1 MADHLL
7 QKRYLN
13 HFGIDLKSTDIVR
26 PEQFASDMKN
36 AQYTKEGAIEK
47 RKGYKVHA
55 TTQGGFGLVTY
66 NRISTTDGT
75 ASTELLA
82 IGQNVSRF
90 KKTTMTVTYVGV
102 SASATVSVYFD
113 PATDQYRCRVDEG
126 TGTVLDQALGLGY
139 ETGSPYAI
147 SSLVTAIDAL
157 ANFTCTAT
165 GDTTVPAAF
174 LKIVRDFDLS
184 SSGGPASLVAGYW
197 ETVNTTAS
205 NPLAG
210 SNTNR
215 NLSGWENVST
225 TQINNCVYFANGYDN
240 VLKYDGQTLYR
251 AGLPTPAS
259 VSAALGGAGA
269 ITGSNY
275 LYKVRYA
282 QFDSSG
288 NLIEGNTLAT
298 TNLLAPAAQSIN
310 VTVANIQAATGFNT
324 NCAIVNGAQVGVNI
338 ITVDAFH
345 TLKVGD
351 TAYFRDGVSAAY
363 VTRSVTAVGGTTI
376 TVSGAA
382 VNVADNAVISNN
394 LRIGIYRS
402 ETSGTTPT
410 EFYLVAEIPNDSFN
424 ATQVY
429 NDDIVDSSL
438 GIQLI
443 EPVTDRSPPPKGK
456 YISVFRNQVIV
467 AGNISFPNTVYYSDI
482 DGPEYFPDGINN
494 FDVDS
499 PIGDTI
505 SGIAPTNEAF
515 AIFKDKSIQILSGD
529 LATANFRVD
538 QLTSDLGCIAHA
550 SIQEVRGQ
558 LMFLSDRGVYSMV
571 GGQLPQP
578 VGEKIEP
585 VFDIN
590 ASLAASQL
598 LRLKRAVA
606 FNDRDNERYILYLPA
621 ESTTSGSVHP
631 NSNSVLYV
639 YDYHRQA
646 WLKWTNLNMAGGMAL
661 FENALHFSERRYS
674 AFSGSVASLL
684 YRVHNLNDAYDYQ
697 DDDEFIDFEYSST
710 WEALGEP
717 SVLKRFLR
725 IRIFSLEE
733 LVNNDLFLDVRTE
746 INYIKDAVHAQFDF
760 QFVGGGYGVA
770 PYNDTTPYGDP
781 AESVGKHRLGQG
793 RIRSLRVRFLNQRE
807 QENVN
812 ITGWELEIATPFR
825 QAFKQ

>member
-1 MADHLL
+1 MAEYIL

-26 PEQFASDMKN
+26 QEQFASDMKN

-47 RKGYKVHA
+47 RKGYKAHA
-55 TTQGGFGLVTY
+55 TTQGGYGLTTY

-75 ASTELLA
+75 ASQEMLA
-82 IGQNVSRF
+82 IGQTVYRF
-90 KKTTMTVTYVGV
+90 KKTTMNVSYTGT
-102 SASATVSVYFD
+102 SASATISIFFD
-113 PATDQYRCRVDEG
+113 TATDQYRCQVVEA
-126 TGTVLDQALGLGY
+126 TNVLVDQALGLGY
-139 ETGSPYAI
+139 DTGSPYTVA
-147 SSLVTAIDAL
+147 SLVTVIDAL

-165 GDTTVPAAF
+165 GDTSTPAAF

-184 SSGGPASLVAGYW
+184 SSGGAAAIIAGYW
-197 ETVNTTAS
+197 EAVNCPTT

-215 NLSGWENVST
+215 NSSAWENVST
-225 TQINNCVYFANGYDN
+225 TQIQNCVFFANGYDN

-251 AGLPTPAS
+251 AGLPEVGS

-275 LYKVRYA
+275 LYKVRYV
-282 QFDSSG
+282 QFDAAG
-288 NLIEGNTLAT
+288 NLIEGNINAT
-298 TNLLAPAAQSIN
+298 TNLLSPAAQSID
-310 VTVANIQAATGFNT
+310 VTVANVLASTGFNT
-324 NCAIVNGAQVGVNI
+324 NCAIVNGLQTGVTT

-345 TLKVGD
+345 TMKVGD
-351 TAYFRDGVSAAY
+351 TAYFFDGVSSSY
-363 VTRSVTAVGGTTI
+363 VTRTVTAIGGTTI
-376 TVSGAA
+376 TISGAA

-402 ETSGTTPT
+402 KTSGSTPT
-410 EFYLVAEIPNDSFN
+410 IWYSVAEIPNNSFA

-429 NDDIVDSSL
+429 NDDLADASL
-438 GIQLI
+438 GAQLI

-456 YISVFRNQVIV
+456 YISVFRNQVIL
-467 AGNISFPNTVYYSDI
+467 AGNLTFPNTVYYSDI

-499 PIGDTI
+499 PIGDQIT
-505 SGIAPTNEAF
+505 GLAPTNEAF
-515 AIFKDKSIQILSGD
+515 AIFKDKSIQIMSGD
-529 LATANFRVD
+529 LANANFRVD

-558 LMFLSDRGVYSMV
+558 LMFLSDRGVYAMV

-578 VGEKIEP
+578 VGDKIEP

-598 LRLKRAVA
+598 LKLKRAVA

-621 ESTTSGSVHP
+621 ESATSGSVHP

-639 YDYHRQA
+639 YDYRRQA
-646 WLKWTNLNMAGGMAL
+646 WLKWTNINMAGGMTL
-661 FENALHFSERRYS
+661 YENALHFSERRYS
-674 AFSGSVASLL
+674 SFAGAVVSYL

-697 DDDEFIDFEYSST
+697 DDSSFIDFEYSST
-710 WEALGEP
+710 WEALNEP

-733 LVNNDLFLDVRTE
+733 LVNNDLLLDVRTE
-746 INYIKDAVHAQFDF
+746 INYIKDATHAQFNF
-760 QFVGGGYGVA
+760 QFTGGGYGIA
-770 PYNDTTPYGDP
+770 SYDDTTPYGDP

-793 RIRSLRVRFLNQRE
+793 RVRSLRMRFLNQRE

-812 ITGWELEIATPFR
+812 ITGWELEIANPFR
-825 QAFKQ
+825 PGFKQ

>member
-1 MADHLL
+1 MAEYIL

-47 RKGYKVHA
+47 RKGYKAHA
-55 TTQGGFGLVTY
+55 TTQGGYGLTTY

-75 ASTELLA
+75 ASQEMLA
-82 IGQNVSRF
+82 IGQTVYRF
-90 KKTTMTVTYVGV
+90 KKTTMNVSYTGT
-102 SASATVSVYFD
+102 SASATISIFFD
-113 PATDQYRCRVDEG
+113 TATDQYRCQVVEA
-126 TGTVLDQALGLGY
+126 TNVLVDQALGLGY
-139 ETGSPYAI
+139 DTGSPYTVA
-147 SSLVTAIDAL
+147 SLVTVIDAL

-165 GDTTVPAAF
+165 GDTSTPAAF

-184 SSGGPASLVAGYW
+184 SSGSAAAIIAGYW
-197 ETVNTTAS
+197 EAVNCPTT

-215 NLSGWENVST
+215 NSSAWENVST
-225 TQINNCVYFANGYDN
+225 TQIQNCVFFANGYDN

-251 AGLPTPAS
+251 AGLPEVGS

-275 LYKVRYA
+275 LYKVRYV
-282 QFDSSG
+282 QFDAAG
-288 NLIEGNTLAT
+288 NLIEGNITAT
-298 TNLLAPAAQSIN
+298 TNLLAPAAQSID
-310 VTVANIQAATGFNT
+310 VTVANVLASTGFNT
-324 NCAIVNGAQVGVNI
+324 NCAIVNGLQTGVTV

-345 TLKVGD
+345 TMKVGD
-351 TAYFRDGVSAAY
+351 TAYFFDGVSSSY
-363 VTRSVTAVGGTTI
+363 VTRTVTAIGGTSITI
-376 TVSGAA
+376 SGAA

-402 ETSGTTPT
+402 KTSGSTPT
-410 EFYLVAEIPNDSFN
+410 IWYSVAEIPNNSFA

-429 NDDIVDSSL
+429 NDDLADASL
-438 GIQLI
+438 GAQLI

-456 YISVFRNQVIV
+456 YISVFRNQVIL
-467 AGNISFPNTVYYSDI
+467 AGNLTFPNTVYYSDI

-499 PIGDTI
+499 PIGDQIT
-505 SGIAPTNEAF
+505 GLAPTNEAF
-515 AIFKDKSIQILSGD
+515 AIFKDKSIQIMSGD
-529 LATANFRVD
+529 LANANFRVD

-558 LMFLSDRGVYSMV
+558 LMFLSDRGVYAMV

-578 VGEKIEP
+578 VGDKIEP

-598 LRLKRAVA
+598 LKLKRAVA

-621 ESTTSGSVHP
+621 ESATSGSVHP

-639 YDYHRQA
+639 YDYRRQA
-646 WLKWTNLNMAGGMAL
+646 WLKWTNINMAGGMTL
-661 FENALHFSERRYS
+661 YENALHFSERRYS
-674 AFSGSVASLL
+674 SFAGAVVSYL

-697 DDDEFIDFEYSST
+697 DDSSFIDFEYSST
-710 WEALGEP
+710 WEALNEP

-746 INYIKDAVHAQFDF
+746 INYIKDATHAQFDF
-760 QFVGGGYGVA
+760 QFTGGGYGIA
-770 PYNDTTPYGDP
+770 SYDDTTPYGDP

-793 RIRSLRVRFLNQRE
+793 RVRSLRMRFLNQRE

-825 QAFKQ
+825 PGFKQ

>member
-1 MADHLL
+1 MADYLL

-47 RKGYKVHA
+47 RKGYKAHA
-55 TTQGGFGLVTY
+55 ANQGGFGLTTY

-75 ASTELLA
+75 ASTEMLA
-82 IGQNVSRF
+82 IGQNVFRF
-90 KKTTMTVTYVGV
+90 KKTTMTVTYIGA
-102 SASATVSVYFD
+102 SASATISIFFD
-113 PATDQYRCRVDEG
+113 TATDQYRCQVVEGTTTLVDE
-126 TGTVLDQALGLGY
+126 ALGLGY
-139 ETGSPYAI
+139 DTGSPYTVA
-147 SSLVTAIDAL
+147 SLVSVIDAL

-165 GDTTVPAAF
+165 GDTSTPAAF
-174 LKIVRDFDLS
+174 LKILRDWDLS
-184 SSGGPASLVAGYW
+184 SSGSAAAIVAGYW
-197 ETVNTTAS
+197 EQINSTTT

-215 NLSGWENVST
+215 NMTGWENVAT

-251 AGLPTPAS
+251 AGLPNVDS

-275 LYKVRYA
+275 LYQVRYT
-282 QFDSSG
+282 QFDAAG
-288 NLIEGNTLAT
+288 NLIEGNLFPT
-298 TNLLAPAAQSIN
+298 TNLLSPAAQSID
-310 VTVANIQAATGFNT
+310 VTVANIQAGTGFNT
-324 NCAIVNGAQVGVNI
+324 NCAVVNGAQVGVNT

-345 TLKVGD
+345 TMKVGD
-351 TAYFRDGVSAAY
+351 TAYFLDGASSAY
-363 VTRSVTAVGGTTI
+363 VTRTVTAIGGTTI
-376 TVSGAA
+376 TVSGAV

-402 ETSGTTPT
+402 KTSGSTPT
-410 EFYLVAEIPNDSFN
+410 IWYLSAEIPNNSFT

-429 NDDIVDSSL
+429 NDNLADASL

-456 YISVFRNQVIV
+456 YISVFRNQTIIG
-467 AGNISFPNTVYYSDI
+467 GNITYPNTVFYSDI
-482 DGPEYFPDGINN
+482 DGPEYFPDGINS

-499 PIGDTI
+499 PIGDQIT
-505 SGIAPTNEAF
+505 GLAPTNEAF
-515 AIFKDKSIQILSGD
+515 AIFKDKSIQIMSGD
-529 LATANFRVD
+529 LANSNFRVD

-578 VGEKIEP
+578 VGQKIEP

-590 ASLAASQL
+590 ASLSTTQL
-598 LRLKRAVA
+598 LKLKRAIG

-621 ESTTSGSVHP
+621 ESTTSSNVHP

-639 YDYHRQA
+639 YDYHREA
-646 WLKWTNLNMAGGMAL
+646 WLKWTNINMAGGMTL
-661 FENALHFSERRYS
+661 YENALHFSERRYS
-674 AFSGSVASLL
+674 AFAGAVVSYL

-697 DDDEFIDFEYSST
+697 DDSAYIDFEYSST
-710 WEALGEP
+710 WEALNEP

-746 INYIKDAVHAQFDF
+746 INYIKDATHAQFDF
-760 QFVGGGYGVA
+760 QFTGGGYGVA
-770 PYNDTTPYGDP
+770 SYDDTTPYGDP
-781 AESVGKHRLGQG
+781 AEAVGKHRLGQG
-793 RIRSLRVRFLNQRE
+793 RVRSMRVRFLNQRE

-825 QAFKQ
+825 PGFKQ